1 MVTAVWI
8 VPDEKVKS
16 VQQTKVDA
24 HQERNVEHLKVRWSQ
39 STTTFFFYWIRSP
52 AFIYKETTAF
62 VTRDYILK
70 DKTLVS
76 LILLGAFLIAQIT
89 SKWIFTGH
97 HSAPLSHL
105 LPFCSPKS
113 YLPIKV
119 TKKSVYW
126 KLWFLSTYWQLIN
139 FLSTLL
145 YFLPKVQQRRG
156 TQI

>member
-1 MVTAVWI
+1 MVVTAAWM

-16 VQQTKVDA
+16 VQQEKVDA
-24 HQERNVEHLKVRWSQ
+24 HQERNGLRCWTSKSQ
-39 STTTFFFYWIRSP
+39 LISKHNHFFFYWIRSP
-52 AFIYKETTAF
+52 AFIYKETTAI

-89 SKWIFTGH
+89 SKWIFTGY
-97 HSAPLSHL
+97 HSAPLSHF

-119 TKKSVYW
+119 TKKLVYW
-126 KLWFLSTYWQLIN
+126 QLWLLSTCWQLIN
-139 FLSTLL
+139 VLSTLL
-145 YFLPKVQQRRG
+145 YFLPKVW
-156 TQI
+156 